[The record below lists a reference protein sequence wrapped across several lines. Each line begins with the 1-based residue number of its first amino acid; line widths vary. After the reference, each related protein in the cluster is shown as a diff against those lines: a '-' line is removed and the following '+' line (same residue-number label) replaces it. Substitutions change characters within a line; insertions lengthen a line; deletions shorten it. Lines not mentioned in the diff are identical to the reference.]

1 MDFVNLIKTGNSWK
15 FATEADLED
24 FVWANLKELFELIP
38 LKRQYYVKGQ
48 ICDILALNDKK
59 QLVVLELKNGEDR
72 YIVQQL
78 TRYYEALLENKPF
91 QEKVDYEQPISLI
104 AIKPNF
110 HRDNFTDRKY
120 SHLSIQFLN
129 FQILITNQNFYLEL
143 KDLDSGK
150 LLKVEIPH
158 QERDVNEDIPAP
170 PRAIINRL
178 AKCHNSSENEREAVL
193 RIRKKILGFDKRIQE
208 IVKPNSIEYGKG
220 KSKLCAEF
228 YFGSTISGFK
238 GRPNL
243 FLRLPEPEPYLK
255 QNTLRMHIFPDKDW
269 SIFYRIIHYPRAFI
283 SNKIR
288 SCSMY
293 EYPIFIETIKRC
305 AEGELRDERSR
316 TCYEKYEKLI
326 MSGTN
331 SLELLVDIALE
342 TWLKRL

>member
-1 MDFVNLIKTGNSWK
+1 MNLIKTGNSWK

-24 FVWANLKELFELIP
+24 FVWANLKELFGLIP
-38 LKRQYYVKGQ
+38 LKRQYYIKGQ

-91 QEKVDYEQPISLI
+91 LDEVDYGQPISLI

-120 SHLSIQFLN
+120 NHLSIQFLS
-129 FQILITNQNFYLEL
+129 FQILEASKNFYLEL
-143 KDLDSGK
+143 KDLDNGK
-150 LLKVEIPH
+150 LSKIEIPH
-158 QERDVNEDIPAP
+158 QERNVSEDISAP

-178 AKCHNSSENEREAVL
+178 AKCHNSSENERETVL

-228 YFGSTISGFK
+228 YFGSTIYGFK

-269 SIFYRIIHYPRAFI
+269 TSFYRIIHYPRAFI

-293 EYPIFIETIKRC
+293 EYPAFIETIKRC

-316 TCYEKYEKLI
+316 ICYEKYEKLI
-326 MSGTN
+326 LSGTN
-331 SLELLVDIALE
+331 SLEILVEIALD
-342 TWLKRL
+342 TWLTGLK

>member
-1 MDFVNLIKTGNSWK
+1 MNLIKTGDSWK

-24 FVWANLKELFELIP
+24 FVWANLKEIFGLIP
-38 LKRQYYVKGQ
+38 LKRQYYVNGQ
-48 ICDILALNDKK
+48 ICDILALGEQK

-91 QEKVDYEQPISLI
+91 QEKVDYGQSINLI

-120 SHLSIQFLN
+120 SHLSIQFLD
-129 FQILITNQNFYLEL
+129 FKILVADQNLYLEL
-143 KDLDSGK
+143 KDLDTSK
-150 LLKVEIPH
+150 LSKVTIPH

-178 AKCHNSSENEREAVL
+178 VKCDNSSENEREAVL

-220 KSKLCAEF
+220 KNKLCAEF
-228 YFGSTISGFK
+228 HFGKSFYGSQ

-255 QNTLRMHIFPDKDW
+255 QNTLRMHIAADKDW
-269 SIFYRIIHYPRAFI
+269 TIFYLIINYPRAFI
-283 SNKIR
+283 CNKNR
-288 SCSMY
+288 GRSMY
-293 EYPIFIETIKRC
+293 QYPAFIETIKRC
-305 AEGELRDERSR
+305 GEGALRDERSHI
-316 TCYEKYEKLI
+316 CYQNYEKLI
-326 MSGTN
+326 LSETN

>member
-24 FVWANLKELFELIP
+24 FVWANLKELFGLIP

-48 ICDILALNDKK
+48 ICDILALNDNK

-78 TRYYEALLENKPF
+78 TRYYEALFENKPF
-91 QEKVDYEQPISLI
+91 QEEVDYGQSINLI

-120 SHLSIQFLN
+120 SHLSIKFLS
-129 FQILITNQNFYLEL
+129 FQLLVADQKFYLEL
-143 KDLDSGK
+143 KDLDSSK
-150 LLKVEIPH
+150 FSKVEITH
-158 QERDVNEDIPAP
+158 QEREVNEDIPAP

-178 AKCHNSSENEREAVL
+178 AKCDNSSENEREAVL

-208 IVKPNSIEYGKG
+208 IVKANSIEYGKG
-220 KSKLCAEF
+220 KNKLCAEF
-228 YFGSTISGFK
+228 YFGSTIYGSQ

-255 QNTLRMHIFPDKDW
+255 QNTLRMHICLDKDW
-269 SIFYRIIHYPRAFI
+269 TNFYILINYPRAFI
-283 SNKIR
+283 SNKNR
-288 SCSMY
+288 SHNMY
-293 EYPIFIETIKRC
+293 QYPVFIETIKRC
-305 AEGELRDERSR
+305 VESELINDRPRI
-316 TCYEKYEKLI
+316 CYQNYEKLI
-326 MSGTN
+326 LSGTN

-342 TWLKRL
+342 TWLKKL